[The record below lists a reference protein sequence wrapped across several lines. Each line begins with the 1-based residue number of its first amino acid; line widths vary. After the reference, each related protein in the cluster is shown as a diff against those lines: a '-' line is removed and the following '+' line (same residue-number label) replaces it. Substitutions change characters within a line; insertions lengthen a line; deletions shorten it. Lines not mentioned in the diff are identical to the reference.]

1 MSLEAQIGRLQ
12 MFVKHEKQRNKEENS
27 RREGRGL

>member
-1 MSLEAQIGRLQ
+1 VSLEAQIGGIK
-12 MFVKHEKQRNKEENS
+12 MCSKQQKKRSKEENA

>member
-12 MFVKHEKQRNKEENS
+12 MFCEHQKQRSKEENT